1 MEEIGLIIVGIVI
14 GIIICHII
22 DFYTSN
28 KNKNVDKF
36 IEMRNKEMRYKYPIT
51 PYKKNKWIYL

>member
-1 MEEIGLIIVGIVI
+1 MEEIGLIIIGIVI

-36 IEMRNKEMRYKYPIT
+36 IEMRNKEMRYQFSYCCI
-51 PYKKNKWIYL
+51 

>member
-22 DFYTSN
+22 DFHTSN
-28 KNKNVDKF
+28 KNKSVDKF

-51 PYKKNKWIYL
+51 PYKKNK